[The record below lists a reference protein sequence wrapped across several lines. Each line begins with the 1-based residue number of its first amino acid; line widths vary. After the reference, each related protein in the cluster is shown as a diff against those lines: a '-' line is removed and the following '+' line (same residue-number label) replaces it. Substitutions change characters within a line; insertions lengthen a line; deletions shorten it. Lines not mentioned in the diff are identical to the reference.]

1 MNFPALF
8 LLGAGIAAAHPA
20 ADPYTRQ
27 TGIDAIHYA
36 FQLALN
42 DSTDQIEGTATVT
55 IRFAQH
61 GTTSFWLDLASQA
74 DGKGMTVTN
83 VTSAGVPV
91 PFEHRGDRLRM
102 TLASAPAVNAE
113 QLFVIRYRGV
123 PMSGL
128 FIG

>member
-8 LLGAGIAAAHPA
+8 LLGANLAAAHPA

-42 DSTDQIEGTATVT
+42 DSTDQIEGTATVS
-55 IRFAQH
+55 IRFAQR
-61 GTTSFWLDLASQA
+61 GTTSFWLDLTSQA
-74 DGKGMTVTN
+74 DGKGMSVSD

-102 TLASAPAVNAE
+102 TLDSAPTVNA
-113 QLFVIRYRGV
+113 QAHRPKPRR
-123 PMSGL
+123 
-128 FIG
+128 